1 MNEKH
6 IRLSEAAEML
16 GISVQT
22 LRVWNNEGKIY
33 MIRTFGN
40 QRRVPVSE
48 VERVLNQQKQQD
60 KPIVF
65 LEYQGQPVE

>member
-1 MNEKH
+1 MVEKC
-6 IRLSEAAEML
+6 IRLSVAAEML

-22 LRVWNNEGKIY
+22 LRIWNNDGKIR
-33 MIRTFGN
+33 MIRTIGN

-48 VERVLNQQKQQD
+48 VERVLKQNEEH

-65 LEYQGQPVE
+65 LEYQGQK